1 MFRIAWKLVSSAGG
15 NWKDFE
21 SRRRFGKKRRG
32 EKKAVTGDEI
42 DDPSGHYP
50 QDRDYYPQ
58 F

>member
-1 MFRIAWKLVSSAGG
+1 MLEETGKILSHDAGLG
-15 NWKDFE
+15 
-21 SRRRFGKKRRG
+21 RRG
-32 EKKAVTGDEI
+32 GGKKAVTGDEI